1 MRMWRVIV
9 EWQTRSPLNGNVLD
23 FRNRVFYELHN
34 VFNGFEFDA
43 FVALE
48 RGRIAR
54 DLIHKVVEGH
64 EPK

>member
-1 MRMWRVIV
+1 MIV
-9 EWQTRSPLNGNVLD
+9 EWQTRSPLNGNIFD
-23 FRNRVFYELHN
+23 FRNCVFYELHN

-48 RGRIAR
+48 CGRIAR

-64 EPK
+64 EAK